1 MNLLADLAVHIIY
14 ISSSAITEM
23 YVLDHNQTNADCREP
38 VTEATEVNI
47 FSLLLS
53 AFALPPRGVV
63 GFQKA

>member
-1 MNLLADLAVHIIY
+1 
-14 ISSSAITEM
+14 M
-23 YVLDHNQTNADCREP
+23 YVLDHNQTNADYRQP
-38 VTEATEVNI
+38 VTEATEVSI